1 MGRAFD
7 LLPTKDQL
15 SEAIGL
21 STAPSPMSELGTAL
35 AIFTSGLLAGGA
47 LALLFAPWPG
57 RQLRAELRERV
68 NEARRRVRSPGE
80 GAVPAS
86 V

>member
-1 MGRAFD
+1 MERVFD

-21 STAPSPMSELGTAL
+21 RTAPSSISELGTAL
-35 AIFTSGLLAGGA
+35 AIFTSRLLAGGA
-47 LALLFAPWPG
+47 LALLFAPLSG

-68 NEARRRVRSPGE
+68 DEARRRVRSPE
-80 GAVPAS
+80 NERS
-86 V
+86 M